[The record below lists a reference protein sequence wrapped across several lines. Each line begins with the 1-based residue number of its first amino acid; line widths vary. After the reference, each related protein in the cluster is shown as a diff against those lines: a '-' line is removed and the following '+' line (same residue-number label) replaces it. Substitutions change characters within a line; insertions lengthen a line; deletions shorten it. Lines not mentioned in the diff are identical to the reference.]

1 MLTILFLCLLMVI
14 LACTIAY
21 LVILFVSS
29 TIVYSRVAFSL
40 LMALVTSQS
49 DLKLVENSGFLNF
62 VAWTFIF
69 LGIIYLLANLPRVD
83 QAMRFFCTI
92 FMSVMV
98 IYIVAMI
105 FGSIIAAIMGS
116 EFRINAL
123 YEILI
128 KIVCLLFALG
138 AMLSDERSAEYN
150 SPKNVILCHAER
162 LLASTMY
169 GFSATFLCWSIADN
183 WYYSG
188 VISVLVI
195 IVGTVGAF
203 FADIYLRDKDILGL
217 KKEKEVEMPK

>member
-1 MLTILFLCLLMVI
+1 MFTMIFLCLLMI
-14 LACTIAY
+14 MLACAVAY
-21 LVILFVSS
+21 LVILFISS

-40 LMALVTSQS
+40 LMALVSCQS
-49 DLKLVENSGFLNF
+49 DIKLVTTSGFLNF

-98 IYIVAMI
+98 IYIVAVL
-105 FGSIIAAIMGS
+105 FGGIIATIMGS

-138 AMLSDERSAEYN
+138 AMLSDERTAEYN
-150 SPKNVILCHAER
+150 APKNVILCHAER
-162 LLASTMY
+162 LLASVIY
-169 GFSATFLCWSIADN
+169 GFSATFLCWSIAGN
-183 WYYSG
+183 WYYSA
-188 VISVLVI
+188 VISILVI
-195 IVGTVGAF
+195 VAGTVGAF
-203 FADIYLRDKDILGL
+203 FADIHLRGKDILGL

>member
-1 MLTILFLCLLMVI
+1 MFTLLLLCFLVVT
-14 LACTIAY
+14 LACAVAY
-21 LVILFVSS
+21 LVILFISS

-40 LMALVTSQS
+40 LMSLVCCQS
-49 DLKLVENSGFLNF
+49 ELKLVSSSGFLNF

-98 IYIVAMI
+98 IDIVAAL
-105 FGSIIAAIMGS
+105 FGGIIAAIMGS
-116 EFRINAL
+116 QFHLNAL

-138 AMLSDERSAEYN
+138 AMLSDEKTAEYN
-150 SPKNVILCHAER
+150 APKNVILCHGER
-162 LLASTMY
+162 LLASVIY

-188 VISVLVI
+188 VISILVI
-195 IVGTVGAF
+195 IAGTVGAF
-203 FADIYLRDKDILGL
+203 FADIYLRGKDIFGL
-217 KKEKEVEMPK
+217 QKKKEVSMPK